1 MPQIK
6 NIDITPGGSTPVL
19 YVSQND
25 VGRQIT
31 VNVKDGT
38 GYYDLT
44 DCSVV
49 VAGTKPSGLGYS
61 VSCGVNG
68 HEVTITTT
76 KEMTDEHGSIASE
89 FKITKGSALIGTAN
103 FILSVER
110 DPHPEGTTDGSA
122 DALIPQI
129 TVLVERVEAAVA
141 KAEVLQEA
149 EAWAVGQRDGVDVGE
164 DDPTYENN
172 SKYYAGLA
180 EGSKTSAGASA
191 TAAAGSASAAS
202 GSASSAA
209 ASNTAA
215 QKAKEDAEAAAEAAA
230 STFSVVGNVAFTVLE
245 NGQVREIWTEE
256 E

>member
-1 MPQIK
+1 M
-6 NIDITPGGSTPVL
+6 TPDSIPP
-19 YVSQND
+19 YVKLSQYD
-25 VGRQIT
+25 VGREISFML
-31 VNVKDGT
+31 KDGSDAYT
-38 GYYDLT
+38 VPEGATVKLE
-44 DCSVV
+44 
-49 VAGTKPSGLGYS
+49 GTKPSGFGFTVECTVDES
-61 VSCGVNG
+61 AATA
-68 HEVTITTT
+68 VTT
-76 KEMTDEHGSIASE
+76 EGMTDEWGTVIAE
-89 FKITKGSALIGTAN
+89 LVVRQGDNRLGSAN
-103 FILSVER
+103 VRFDVER
-110 DPHPEGTTDGSA
+110 SPHPEGTTDGSA
-122 DALIPQI
+122 EQIIPELTRILLQI
-129 TVLVERVEAAVA
+129 EEDLEKV
-141 KAEVLQEA
+141 EVLREA
-149 EAWAVGQRDGVDVGE
+149 EAWAVGQRDGEDVGI

-180 EGSKTSAGASA
+180 EGSKTSAEASA